1 MKNRIKLQEFFAWV
15 MLFLAIILLSV
26 SVSFAQTR
34 NVNVV
39 NENGKVHIKIESTD
53 NGKTTLVDTTFSL
66 SENADIEKIINQLGG
81 GSDSNLTVDK
91 KIVIKEKNGSVKKG
105 ERGSKTIIIDSK
117 HNKVLSSDKKGNE

>member
-1 MKNRIKLQEFFAWV
+1 MFWALLYSTNLNLLTMKNRIKLQEFFAWV

-39 NENGKVHIKIESTD
+39 NENGKVHIKIESTV

-105 ERGSKTIIIDSK
+105 
-117 HNKVLSSDKKGNE
+117 

>member
-1 MKNRIKLQEFFAWV
+1 MINDTLTDIVMFWALLYSTNLNLLTMKNRIKLQEFFAWV

-105 ERGSKTIIIDSK
+105 
-117 HNKVLSSDKKGNE
+117 